1 MQCKEVRGLLFLD
14 VNLLIEQAESWIL
27 PPELH
32 SCLNARGLYN
42 PIQFVLRLRPDIH
55 KELGSIEPGIRTTSE
70 LQMKSI
76 QAFSTYFHETIHWWQ
91 HVGSTLGLMLSLI
104 YPAQAHI
111 NNRDL
116 IKLLKD
122 IGPVKS
128 ILKYNSIPNMYLS
141 HNIETDRTINRILN
155 NWH

>member
-1 MQCKEVRGLLFLD
+1 MVVDG
-14 VNLLIEQAESWIL
+14 NLLVEQEEGWVL

-32 SCLNARGLYN
+32 SCWNARGLYN
-42 PIQFVLRLRPDIH
+42 PMQFVLRLRPDIH
-55 KELGSIEPGIRTTSE
+55 KELESIEPGIRLARE
-70 LQMKSI
+70 LQFKSI

-122 IGPVKS
+122 IGPFKS
-128 ILKYNSIPNMYLS
+128 AYYAEKKHL
-141 HNIETDRTINRILN
+141 NRRS
-155 NWH
+155 